1 MLATTAGTA
10 NLCPELRG
18 RTLERYER
26 RGAGQNAHGVEE
38 RWYDETRER
47 VVTRKA
53 KAVPK
58 VVRKPSSNTVC
69 MTASSGVVHE

>member
-1 MLATTAGTA
+1 VA
-10 NLCPELRG
+10 
-18 RTLERYER
+18 
-26 RGAGQNAHGVEE
+26 E

-58 VVRKPSSNTVC
+58 VVRKPSSNKVC
-69 MTASSGVVHE
+69 MTASSGDVHE